1 MLSILGGNS
10 VFSVVKY
17 SPPWLASVERVNT
30 IRRRGVV
37 LAVSSMLV
45 VPMMI
50 NTLFVVYFSD
60 RITDHGYCC

>member
-10 VFSVVKY
+10 VFSAVKY

-30 IRRRGVV
+30 SRRREMI

-60 RITDHGYCC
+60 RITDHGYYC